1 MQNAKPFDMQI
12 TSSNDPNRL
21 SFMFTV
27 KLHNFVGSLKHNH
40 YRILKLKLFVIIGAI
55 AGVPLLM
62 VSFIAYIWLY
72 GIAKDDFAIRFT
84 EKIETTSLSMD
95 YYISEKLSGL
105 RFLASAYSYDAL
117 LNQQNLNKVFLLFQR
132 QFGELVDLGVINED
146 GIQEVYAGPY
156 NLKGKDYSTHEWFR
170 QTTIKG
176 YYVSDVFKGYRNI
189 PHFAIAVK
197 KYNPN
202 RDRFCILRA
211 TINMESLNQRIMAMG
226 LQASEDA
233 FLINAENELQTDT
246 KFYGKAMDKLDFEIV
261 NHQSLLSNKL
271 VIYERVTSK
280 GFVGYKKLA
289 NANWF
294 LVIITRDSPHDKI
307 VELLK
312 HNYTMVYL
320 AIAVIVISAIVNFH
334 ISRRMVNWIETSE
347 KNKEDAI
354 AQSEHTNRL
363 ASIGRL
369 AAGVAHEIN
378 NPLAIINEKAG
389 LMKDILQMSDD
400 FPNKDKFLHIISAIT
415 ESVIR
420 CRNITHR
427 LLGFARQ
434 VDVNLQMLD
443 LRDVINDVLVF
454 LEKEIAYRDIK
465 LNLEFDSN
473 VPLIE
478 SDRGQL
484 QQVFLNIINNAI
496 DAVATEGSIRV
507 KIFQKDSTQVAVAI
521 EDNGSG
527 IPKDKLKQIFE
538 PFYTTKEKGKGTGL
552 GLSITYG
559 IVKKLGGE
567 ITVQSEL
574 NKGTIFTI
582 TLPIK
587 QAQKT

>member
-1 MQNAKPFDMQI
+1 
-12 TSSNDPNRL
+12 
-21 SFMFTV
+21 MFTI
-27 KLHNFVGSLKHNH
+27 KLHNFIGSLKYNH
-40 YRILKLKLFVIIGAI
+40 YLILKLKLFVIIGAI
-55 AGVPLLM
+55 AGVPLLL

-95 YYISEKLSGL
+95 YYINERLSGL
-105 RFLASAYSYDAL
+105 RFLASAYSYQSL
-117 LNQQNLNKVFLLFQR
+117 LNQQNLDKIFLLFQR
-132 QFGELVDLGVINED
+132 QFGELVDLGIINED
-146 GIQEVYAGPY
+146 GIQEVYTGPY
-156 NLKGKDYSTHEWFR
+156 DLKGRDYSNHEWFT
-170 QTTIKG
+170 QTVAKG
-176 YYVSDVFKGYRNI
+176 SYVSDVFKGYRNI

-197 KYNPN
+197 KYSPTK
-202 RDRFCILRA
+202 DRFCILRA
-211 TINMESLNQRIMAMG
+211 TVNMQSLNQRIMAMG

-233 FLINAENELQTDT
+233 FLINPNNELQTDS
-246 KFYGKAMDKLDFEIV
+246 KFYGKAMDKLNYEII
-261 NHQSLLSNKL
+261 NQQTHHNSKL
-271 VIYERVTSK
+271 VIYERQSSK
-280 GFVGYKKLA
+280 GFIGFKKLV
-289 NANWF
+289 NANWY
-294 LVIITRDSPHDKI
+294 LVIITKDSPHDKI

-312 HNYTMVYL
+312 HNYTMLYL
-320 AIAVIVISAIVNFH
+320 VFAVIVISAIVNFH
-334 ISRRMVNWIETSE
+334 ISSRMVNWIETSE

-354 AQSEHTNRL
+354 AQSEHANRL

-389 LMKDILQMSDD
+389 LMKDILQMSDE
-400 FPNKDKFLHIISAIT
+400 FAYKEKFLHIISTIT

-434 VDVNLQMLD
+434 VDVSLQMLD
-443 LRDVINDVLVF
+443 LRDVISDVLVF

-465 LNLEFDSN
+465 LNLHFDET
-473 VPLIE
+473 VPMIE

-496 DAVATEGSIRV
+496 DAVQNEGCISIRV
-507 KIFQKDSTQVAVAI
+507 YPKESTQVAVAI

-567 ITVQSEL
+567 ITVQSEI

-582 TLPIK
+582 ALPIK
-587 QAQKT
+587 QSQKT